1 MKQGEERGA
10 PFEGRRPTQLDEGV
24 HRSVYSAHTS
34 RAQTLRHVCM
44 HFECRGVNTER
55 NPISAP
61 KDNREKGR
69 RAVRAGARAEEAGRR
84 GAPPSPAR
92 GAPTVGGANR
102 GEKCPTFPENRERE
116 NPRVAP
122 HGLCSICNLRNRGGA
137 AHRGAASTGVSH
149 RLGATTIH
157 RKDGSSE
164 ACAATGRLAARP
176 ARAGAA
182 VSLFHLRP
190 TQLVFWGS

>member
-1 MKQGEERGA
+1 MKGYTG
-10 PFEGRRPTQLDEGV
+10 
-24 HRSVYSAHTS
+24 VYSAHTS

-44 HFECRGVNTER
+44 HFECRGVNTKRNDESRER
-55 NPISAP
+55 SQQRVGAKGGSGRGTGGGGRQAGRAAQPGTGSA
-61 KDNREKGR
+61 DCGR
-69 RAVRAGARAEEAGRR
+69 R
-84 GAPPSPAR
+84 
-92 GAPTVGGANR
+92 NR
-102 GEKCPTFPENRERE
+102 SEKCPKFPENRDAA

-122 HGLCSICNLRNRGGA
+122 LAS
-137 AHRGAASTGVSH
+137 AASATCATAAPPPTGVPH